1 MEQTHKHSVLWYRI
15 YEPTSRFWIILLGFW
30 KNGKT
35 ENWCQEWKDT
45 RILLWRPH
53 TIIPSWVWSQ
63 IWWSQ
68 NLQDWR
74 YVSSFMLV
82 SQISLDFRIF
92 FLSHSLMA
100 AKLFS
105 CIFQFSHEYFP
116 LVLFIC
122 PSTSTY
128 STEILIGWFFANL
141 FNQLCSL
148 HCRTTSMKVPQK
160 VFGRLILWSGTKILA
175 HPSCHY

>member
-92 FLSHSLMA
+92 FCLTVSWRQNFSPVFFNFLMNTFHLCCLFAPLRRLTQQKYWLADSLRIY
-100 AKLFS
+100 S
-105 CIFQFSHEYFP
+105 TSY
-116 LVLFIC
+116 VLFIVV
-122 PSTSTY
+122 
-128 STEILIGWFFANL
+128 
-141 FNQLCSL
+141 QLQWK
-148 HCRTTSMKVPQK
+148 CRKK
-160 VFGRLILWSGTKILA
+160 FLED
-175 HPSCHY
+175 